1 MSEFQLPV
9 FSVFMLS
16 LILSFIFNKFS
27 LKLKNTGKQK
37 NRLNEV
43 RLSNL
48 KIPTYG
54 GISMSLAF
62 LISTRLL
69 GKADY
74 EIIQIAIFAVF
85 ITMIGFFDDKFNL
98 NWKLKLLL
106 QIFSI
111 SAPIVI
117 LGIYL
122 NIEALL
128 GQNFNNSLNVV
139 ATIFWIVLLVNS
151 LNFLDNM
158 DGLAATTGTMIA
170 VSLAILSYISN
181 QYKLTDIAIVLI
193 ASMLGFLYFNLP
205 DAKLYMGDS
214 GSLFIGYCLG
224 FISILFSW
232 NSNLESS
239 WFFQIQPVILFFTIP
254 VLDFATVFISR
265 IQEGK
270 SPMTGGTDHIS
281 HRLLNKGF
289 NTSQVLIIFIFMSF
303 FVLIITMGIIF
314 LNQIASSLLLI
325 IFFVLVILSLVYFL
339 KLDPLN

>member
-9 FSVFMLS
+9 FFVFILS
-16 LILSFIFNKFS
+16 AVLSFILNKFS
-27 LKLKNTGKQK
+27 LKLRNTNKEREG
-37 NRLNEV
+37 LNEI
-43 RLSNL
+43 RLSKL

-74 EIIQIAIFAVF
+74 EIEQIAIFSVF
-85 ITMIGFFDDKFNL
+85 ITLIGFFDDKFNL

-106 QIFSI
+106 QVLAI
-111 SAPIVI
+111 STPILI

-122 NIEALL
+122 NIEVLL
-128 GQNFNNSLNVV
+128 GVNFNNGLNLV

-170 VSLAILSYISN
+170 ISLAILSYISN
-181 QYKLTDIAIVLI
+181 QYKLTDISLVLM

-205 DAKLYMGDS
+205 NAKLYMGDS

-232 NSNLESS
+232 SSNLESS
-239 WFFQIQPVILFFTIP
+239 WVFQIQPVILFFTIP
-254 VLDFATVFISR
+254 VLDFSTVFISR
-265 IQEGK
+265 IKEGK

-289 NTSQVLIIFIFMSF
+289 NTDQVLIIFVFMSILI
-303 FVLIITMGIIF
+303 LIITMGIIF
-314 LNQIASSLLLI
+314 LNQTASFLLLI
-325 IFFVLVILSLVYFL
+325 LYFLLVILSLMYFL

>member
-9 FSVFMLS
+9 LFVFILS
-16 LILSFIFNKFS
+16 GILSFMLNKFS
-27 LKLKNTGKQK
+27 LKLRNTSKDRRQ
-37 NRLNEV
+37 LNEV
-43 RLSNL
+43 RLSKL

-85 ITMIGFFDDKFNL
+85 ITLIGFFDDRFNL

-106 QIFSI
+106 QILAI
-111 SAPIVI
+111 GTPIII

-122 NIEALL
+122 NIEVVVGINL
-128 GQNFNNSLNVV
+128 NNGLNLV

-170 VSLAILSYISN
+170 ISLAILSYISN
-181 QYKLTDIAIVLI
+181 QYKLTDISLVLM

-205 DAKLYMGDS
+205 NAKLYMGDS

-232 NSNLESS
+232 SSNLESS
-239 WFFQIQPVILFFTIP
+239 WVFQIQPVILFFTIP
-254 VLDFATVFISR
+254 VLDFSTVFISR
-265 IQEGK
+265 IKEGK

-289 NTSQVLIIFIFMSF
+289 NTDQVLIIFVFMSILI
-303 FVLIITMGIIF
+303 LIITMGIIF
-314 LNQIASSLLLI
+314 LNQTASFLLLI
-325 IFFVLVILSLVYFL
+325 LYFLLVILSLMYFL

>member
-9 FSVFMLS
+9 LFVFILS
-16 LILSFIFNKFS
+16 GILSFMLNKFS
-27 LKLKNTGKQK
+27 LKLRNTSKDRRQ
-37 NRLNEV
+37 LNEV
-43 RLSNL
+43 RLSKL

-85 ITMIGFFDDKFNL
+85 ITLIGFFDDRFNL

-106 QIFSI
+106 QILAI
-111 SAPIVI
+111 GTPIII

-122 NIEALL
+122 NIEVVVGINL
-128 GQNFNNSLNVV
+128 NNGLNLV

-170 VSLAILSYISN
+170 ISLGILSYISN
-181 QYKLTDIAIVLI
+181 QYKLTDISIVLT

-205 DAKLYMGDS
+205 NAKLYMGDS

-239 WFFQIQPVILFFTIP
+239 WVFQLQPVILFFTIP
-254 VLDFATVFISR
+254 ILDFSTVFISR
-265 IQEGK
+265 IKEGK

-289 NTSQVLIIFIFMSF
+289 STNQVLIIFVLMSI
-303 FVLIITMGIIF
+303 VILIITMGIIF
-314 LNQIASSLLLI
+314 LNQTASFILLLV
-325 IFFVLVILSLVYFL
+325 FFVLVIFSLIYFL
-339 KLDPLN
+339 NLDPLN

>member
-9 FSVFMLS
+9 LFVFILS
-16 LILSFIFNKFS
+16 AILSFMLNKFS
-27 LKLKNTGKQK
+27 LKLRNTSKD
-37 NRLNEV
+37 RRELNEV
-43 RLSNL
+43 RLSKL

-85 ITMIGFFDDKFNL
+85 ITLIGFFDDRFNL

-106 QIFSI
+106 QILAI
-111 SAPIVI
+111 GTPIII

-122 NIEALL
+122 NIEVVVGINL
-128 GQNFNNSLNVV
+128 NNGLNLV

-170 VSLAILSYISN
+170 ISLGILSYISN
-181 QYKLTDIAIVLI
+181 QYKLTDISIVLI

-205 DAKLYMGDS
+205 NAKLYMGDS

-239 WFFQIQPVILFFTIP
+239 WVFQLQPVILFFTIP
-254 VLDFATVFISR
+254 ILDFSTVFISR
-265 IQEGK
+265 IKEGK

-289 NTSQVLIIFIFMSF
+289 SANQVLIIFVLMSI
-303 FVLIITMGIIF
+303 VILIITMGIIF
-314 LNQIASSLLLI
+314 LNQIASFMLLTV
-325 IFFVLVILSLVYFL
+325 FFVLVIFSLIYFL
-339 KLDPLN
+339 NLDPLN

>member
-9 FSVFMLS
+9 LFVFILS
-16 LILSFIFNKFS
+16 GILSFMLNKFS
-27 LKLKNTGKQK
+27 LKLRNTSKDRRQ
-37 NRLNEV
+37 LNEV
-43 RLSNL
+43 RLSKL

-85 ITMIGFFDDKFNL
+85 ITLIGFFDDRFNL

-106 QIFSI
+106 QILAI
-111 SAPIVI
+111 GTPIII

-122 NIEALL
+122 NIEVVVGINL
-128 GQNFNNSLNVV
+128 NNGLNLV

-170 VSLAILSYISN
+170 ISLGILSYISN
-181 QYKLTDIAIVLI
+181 QYKLTDISIVLT

-205 DAKLYMGDS
+205 NAKLYMGDS

-239 WFFQIQPVILFFTIP
+239 WVFQLQPVILFFTIP
-254 VLDFATVFISR
+254 ILDFSTVFISR
-265 IQEGK
+265 IKEGK

-289 NTSQVLIIFIFMSF
+289 STNQVLIIFVLMSI
-303 FVLIITMGIIF
+303 VILIITMGIIF
-314 LNQIASSLLLI
+314 LNQTASFMLLLV
-325 IFFVLVILSLVYFL
+325 FFVLVIFSLIYFL
-339 KLDPLN
+339 NLDPLN